1 MAEHWKELIKALWY
15 LEHQRWV
22 LMVIFIK
29 SNRISNVNQGPAKG
43 NAVCKGN
50 HDLMGKMEE
59 ACDMSYARPWRCR
72 GCLRYSQVQ

>member
-1 MAEHWKELIKALWY
+1 MAEHFKELIKALLY

-29 SNRISNVNQGPAKG
+29 SNRISNINQGPAKG

-59 ACDMSYARPWRCR
+59 ACEMSDARPWRCR
-72 GCLRYSQVQ
+72 GYSRYSQGQ